1 MCLYL
6 LGKDRKDRGTYDFA
20 EQERCP
26 ISYPGLGG
34 IRDSRIKNIIHT
46 AIDPFSSLKFLKDEF
61 SCPTFIVVF
70 DSP

>member
-46 AIDPFSSLKFLKDEF
+46 AIDPFQA
-61 SCPTFIVVF
+61 
-70 DSP
+70 